1 MSTLRPDQWQVLS
14 PYLDTALAMTENE
27 RAAWLS
33 TLRDENAH
41 LAAQLVSLLEEHRI
55 LAQKGFLDRSP
66 GTPSTRAGL
75 AGQVIGPYTL
85 LSPIG
90 QGGMGIVWQAERND
104 GRFERRVAIKFLNI
118 ALIGREGE
126 DRFKRE
132 GRILGRLAHPHI
144 AELADAGV
152 SPTGAPYLVLELVE
166 GEPIDHYCDLRRLDV
181 EARVRL
187 FLDIAG
193 AVGHAHA
200 NLIVHRDLKPSNV
213 LVSKAGQVKLLD
225 FGIAKLLEGEGQ
237 DGAAT
242 SLTVEGGRAMTP
254 EYAAPEQVTGA
265 PVTTATD
272 VYALGV
278 LLYLLLTGQH
288 PVGAGPHSPADLVKA
303 IMETEPKRLSEIV
316 ISAKPDEEIAAGNAA
331 RRTTTPE
338 KLRRLL
344 RGDLDTIVAKA
355 LKKNPQ
361 ERYRSVTALADDL
374 GRYLKH
380 EPISARADTFAYRA
394 ARFVRRNRT
403 AVVLATL
410 ALVALIAGLSGTLIQ
425 ARKARQ
431 QRDLAFRERDRASR
445 ITDFMTN
452 MFKVSDPDE
461 ALGNS
466 ITVRAILDKS
476 SQQID
481 TSLAKDPEARAHM
494 MYVMA
499 EVYDS
504 LGLLSQGMSLVSRAA
519 ELQRKVLGSEDPE
532 TLKTMS
538 LMSVILLE
546 EAHYAE
552 AEQLQRETLAARTR
566 VLGRE
571 HLDTV
576 RSMSRLAGVLTV
588 QGRNDEAIQ
597 LEREALAI
605 DRRVLGNEHPET
617 LRLTNS
623 LVSYLWLGG
632 EPAHYPEAEKLQ
644 REALSIER
652 RLFGPE
658 HPDTLNAMF
667 NLGTVLRR
675 EGQYAESEKIFRET
689 LSVEVRVLGPEHMD
703 TLNVRNSL
711 AVNLTQQG
719 RYKEAEEMYLENR
732 ALQKRRYGASH
743 SSTADS
749 TYNLACLAAV
759 QGYRDKAIA
768 LLGEAVGHGLQ
779 PNSAVHMEEDDDLKS
794 LRSDPR
800 FIALVAHAK
809 KQAAA
814 ARSQN

>member
-1 MSTLRPDQWQVLS
+1 M
-14 PYLDTALAMTENE
+14 
-27 RAAWLS
+27 
-33 TLRDENAH
+33 
-41 LAAQLVSLLEEHRI
+41 
-55 LAQKGFLDRSP
+55 
-66 GTPSTRAGL
+66 
-75 AGQVIGPYTL
+75 
-85 LSPIG
+85 
-90 QGGMGIVWQAERND
+90 
-104 GRFERRVAIKFLNI
+104 
-118 ALIGREGE
+118 
-126 DRFKRE
+126 
-132 GRILGRLAHPHI
+132 
-144 AELADAGV
+144 
-152 SPTGAPYLVLELVE
+152 
-166 GEPIDHYCDLRRLDV
+166 
-181 EARVRL
+181 
-187 FLDIAG
+187 
-193 AVGHAHA
+193 
-200 NLIVHRDLKPSNV
+200 
-213 LVSKAGQVKLLD
+213 
-225 FGIAKLLEGEGQ
+225 
-237 DGAAT
+237 
-242 SLTVEGGRAMTP
+242 
-254 EYAAPEQVTGA
+254 
-265 PVTTATD
+265 
-272 VYALGV
+272 
-278 LLYLLLTGQH
+278 
-288 PVGAGPHSPADLVKA
+288 
-303 IMETEPKRLSEIV
+303 
-316 ISAKPDEEIAAGNAA
+316 
-331 RRTTTPE
+331 
-338 KLRRLL
+338 
-344 RGDLDTIVAKA
+344 
-355 LKKNPQ
+355 
-361 ERYRSVTALADDL
+361 TALADDL

-425 ARKARQ
+425 ARRARQ

-452 MFKVSDPDE
+452 MFKVSSPDE

-504 LGLLSQGMSLVSRAA
+504 LGLLSQGMSLVARAA
-519 ELQRKVLGSEDPE
+519 ELQRKVLGPEDPE

-576 RSMSRLAGVLTV
+576 RSMSRLAAVLTI

-644 REALSIER
+644 REALAIESR
-652 RLFGPE
+652 VFGPE

-667 NLGTVLRR
+667 NFGTVLRR
-675 EGQYAESEKIFRET
+675 EGRYAEAEKIFRET

-711 AVNLTQQG
+711 AVSLTQQG

-732 ALQKRRYGASH
+732 AIQKRRYGASH

>member
-14 PYLDTALAMTENE
+14 PYLDKALAMTENE

-33 TLRDENAH
+33 TLRDENPH
-41 LAAQLVSLLEEHRI
+41 VAAQLVLLLEEHRI
-55 LAQKGFLDRSP
+55 LAQKGFLDKSP
-66 GTPSTRAGL
+66 GTPPTRAGL

-166 GEPIDHYCDLRRLDV
+166 GETIDHYCDLRRLDV

-187 FLDIAG
+187 FLNIAG
-193 AVGHAHA
+193 AVAHAHA

-242 SLTVEGGRAMTP
+242 SLTIEGGRAMTP

-265 PVTTATD
+265 PITTATD

-278 LLYLLLTGQH
+278 LLYVLLTGQH
-288 PVGAGPHSPADLVKA
+288 PAGAGPHSPADLVKA
-303 IMETEPKRLSEIV
+303 IMETEPRRLSEIV
-316 ISAKPDEEIAAGNAA
+316 ISAKPDEDIAAGNAA
-331 RRTTTPE
+331 RRTTTPD
-338 KLRRLL
+338 KLHRLL

-380 EPISARADTFAYRA
+380 EPISARADTVAYRA

-425 ARKARQ
+425 ARRARQ

-452 MFKVSDPDE
+452 MFKVSGPDE

-466 ITVRAILDKS
+466 ITVREILDKS
-476 SQQID
+476 AQQID

-494 MYVMA
+494 MYVMG

-504 LGLLSQGMSLVSRAA
+504 LGLLSQGMSLVARAA
-519 ELQRKVLGSEDPE
+519 DLQRKVLGPEDPE

-546 EAHYAE
+546 ESHYAE
-552 AEQLQRETLAARTR
+552 AEQLQRETLAVRTR
-566 VLGRE
+566 VLGPE
-571 HLDTV
+571 HPDTV
-576 RSMSRLAGVLTV
+576 RSMSRLAAVLTM
-588 QGRNDEAIQ
+588 QGRNDEAIKQ
-597 LEREALAI
+597 EREALAI
-605 DRRVLGNEHPET
+605 DRRVLGTEHPET

-632 EPAHYPEAEKLQ
+632 DPAHYPEAEKLQ

-667 NLGTVLRR
+667 NLGTVFRR
-675 EGQYAESEKIFRET
+675 EGQYAESEKMFRET

-711 AVNLTQQG
+711 AVSLAQQG

-732 ALQKRRYGASH
+732 AIQKRRYGASH
-743 SSTADS
+743 PSTADS

-759 QGYRDKAIA
+759 QGYRDKAMA
-768 LLGEAVGHGLQ
+768 LLAEAVGHGLN
-779 PNSAVHMEEDDDLKS
+779 PNAAVHIEEDDDLKS

-814 ARSQN
+814 TRSQN